1 MSDRDGAADGV
12 IIRRYQTEAEARAA
26 AAIMAGTEPWTT
38 LGRSAEQTYRNVTLP
53 QQESYVAVVGAGA
66 VEGAREEARGGAGA
80 GGEVVGV
87 VIVALP
93 VLLIK
98 GYISGLAVRA
108 DYRNRGMGTRLMA
121 VAEERI
127 FRESPN
133 VFLCV
138 SSFNPAAKRFYE
150 RLGYRQV
157 GELTELIVAG
167 HSEFLMRKTRGPWST
182 FRAAETKRAE

>member
-26 AAIMAGTEPWTT
+26 AAIMAGTEPWIT

-53 QQESYVAVVGAGA
+53 QQESYVAI
-66 VEGAREEARGGAGA
+66 A

-93 VLLIK
+93 ILLIK

-157 GELTELIVAG
+157 GELSELIVAG

-182 FRAAETKRAE
+182 FRPAETKRGE